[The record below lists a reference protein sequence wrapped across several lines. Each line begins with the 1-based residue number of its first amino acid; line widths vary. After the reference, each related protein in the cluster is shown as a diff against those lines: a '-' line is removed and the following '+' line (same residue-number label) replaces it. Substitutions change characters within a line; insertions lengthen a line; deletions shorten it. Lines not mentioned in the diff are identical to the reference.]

1 MNVLFVDELN
11 ILGSSIIP
19 AEYLYMVGLNGSGLF
34 HNALVGVG
42 KGFRKETLPLA
53 VRKGIVIQKL

>member
-19 AEYLYMVGLNGSGLF
+19 AEYLYMVCLDGAAFLN
-34 HNALVGVG
+34 NALVGVG
-42 KGFRKETLPLA
+42 
-53 VRKGIVIQKL
+53 